1 MKNKKLELTDEEK
14 MVKRFKDYTDFIQI
28 IEALLIFAIILLL
41 VIIITDCFKYNF
53 DITSVKNSIL
63 ELLNYDGT
71 KPEIVFLITR
81 SIEFIAFTILI
92 HNLGKIM
99 KETYE
104 QKTPFLEKNISR
116 INTIAICSLF
126 ATNIIF
132 FLIILVIKELFKYGY
147 KLQVESDETL

>member
-28 IEALLIFAIILLL
+28 IEALLIVTIISLL
-41 VIIITDCFKYNF
+41 VIVITDCFKYNF

-63 ELLNYDGT
+63 ELLNYDRT
-71 KPEIVFLITR
+71 RPEIIFLIIR
-81 SIEFIAFTILI
+81 SAEFISFTILI

-126 ATNIIF
+126 ATNIVF